1 MPNPGYVHGTHHLT
15 FCVGGAQED
24 YDFHVRLLG
33 LKSVKKTVLFDG
45 EIPIYHL
52 YYGNRL
58 GDASTLL
65 TAFPYRQAG
74 WMGKRGT
81 NQMKTLL
88 LSVPVE
94 SIGFW
99 SDRLSDAGVETTRS
113 ELFGTERLNFQH
125 PCGIHYAI
133 VGDPEPDSREPYSAE
148 GVPTEHAIRGAYGTT
163 TSVREPEPQTFFL
176 TEGLNAQ
183 LLSSEGANHQFQFGD
198 DTGHGRYLELVE
210 EPDLPQ
216 GTWHFGEGTIHHH
229 ALDAGTAENQAIVK
243 DYIVGLGFTDV
254 SDVKDRG
261 YFFSVYMRSPGG
273 ALIEL
278 AYGTPQGFLID
289 EAADE
294 LGTHMC
300 IPPHWEDRRSEISQL
315 EPIET
320 VEIVVGLGC
329 IWRPRGRQSRAPRR
343 GPQAATGSPAGA
355 ATGRGLENSSTSSC
369 SEPNFSVSTSSA

>member
-1 MPNPGYVHGTHHLT
+1 MPNTGFIRGTHHLT

-81 NQMKTLL
+81 NQAKVIN
-88 LSVPVE
+88 LSVPVDA
-94 SIGFW
+94 IGFW
-99 SDRLSDAGVETTRS
+99 SERLDEFGVEHEPVT
-113 ELFGTERLNFQH
+113 LFGTERLSFRH
-125 PCGIHYAI
+125 PCGIEYAL
-133 VGDPEPDSREPYSAE
+133 VGDPEPDSREPYDGPVDA
-148 GVPTEHAIRGAYGTT
+148 GHAIRGAYGTT
-163 TSVREPEPQTFFL
+163 TSVREPEPMDFFL
-176 TEGLNAQ
+176 TEGLNAEH
-183 LLSSEGANHQFQFGD
+183 LGSEGRHHQYRIGD
-198 DTGHGRYLELVE
+198 DEGHGRMLELVE

-216 GTWHFGEGTIHHH
+216 GTWQFGEGTIHHH
-229 ALDAGTAENQAIVK
+229 ALDAVTPENQAAVK

-273 ALIEL
+273 LLVEL
-278 AYGTPQGFLID
+278 AYSSPEGFLID
-289 EAADE
+289 EAQDE

-300 IPPHWEDRRSEISQL
+300 IPPDWEDRRAEIAQL

-320 VEIVVGLGC
+320 VETVVG
-329 IWRPRGRQSRAPRR
+329 
-343 GPQAATGSPAGA
+343 
-355 ATGRGLENSSTSSC
+355 
-369 SEPNFSVSTSSA
+369 

>member
-1 MPNPGYVHGTHHLT
+1 MPNRGFVRGTHHLT

-52 YYGNRL
+52 YYGNRV

-81 NQMKTLL
+81 NQLRIL
-88 LSVPVE
+88 NLSVPVD

-99 SDRLSDAGVETTRS
+99 ADRLAEHNVEHGRA
-113 ELFGTERLNFQH
+113 ELFGTERIHFNH
-125 PCGIHYAI
+125 PCGIDYAI
-133 VGDPEPDSREPYSAE
+133 VGDPEPDNREAYEAA
-148 GVPTEHAIRGAYGTT
+148 GVPAEHAIRGAYGTT
-163 TSVREPEPQTFFL
+163 TFVRDPDQQTFFL
-176 TEGLNAQ
+176 TEGLGAM
-183 LLSSEGANHQFQFGD
+183 LRGEEGEHQQFQIGD
-198 DTGHGRYLELVE
+198 EQGHGRMLEVQVE
-210 EPDLPQ
+210 PNLSQ
-216 GTWHFGEGTIHHH
+216 GTWQFGEGTVHHH
-229 ALDAGTAENQAIVK
+229 ALDAVSAENQATVK
-243 DYIVGLGFTDV
+243 DWVVGLGFTDV

-278 AYGTPQGFLID
+278 AYSTPQGFLID
-289 EAADE
+289 EAEDE

-300 IPPHWEDRRSEISQL
+300 IPPHWENRRSEIAQL

-320 VEIVVGLGC
+320 VETVVG
-329 IWRPRGRQSRAPRR
+329 
-343 GPQAATGSPAGA
+343 
-355 ATGRGLENSSTSSC
+355 
-369 SEPNFSVSTSSA
+369 

>member
-88 LSVPVE
+88 LSVPVD

-99 SDRLSDAGVETTRS
+99 ADRLQRAPASRPPAR
-113 ELFGTERLNFQH
+113 ELFGTERLELPAPVRH
-125 PCGIHYAI
+125 PLRDRRRPRSRLARALLGRGRADRAR
-133 VGDPEPDSREPYSAE
+133 DPRRLRDHDLGARARAADVLS
-148 GVPTEHAIRGAYGTT
+148 HRGAERQAAVLRGRRITSSSSATT
-163 TSVREPEPQTFFL
+163 
-176 TEGLNAQ
+176 
-183 LLSSEGANHQFQFGD
+183 H
-198 DTGHGRYLELVE
+198 GHGRYLELVE

-229 ALDAGTAENQAIVK
+229 ALDAGTAENQRGGQ
-243 DYIVGLGFTDV
+243 GLHRRPRLHRRLRRQGPRLLLLGLHAQPRRRP
-254 SDVKDRG
+254 DRA
-261 YFFSVYMRSPGG
+261 RPR
-273 ALIEL
+273 
-278 AYGTPQGFLID
+278 D
-289 EAADE
+289 AAG
-294 LGTHMC
+294 L
-300 IPPHWEDRRSEISQL
+300 PDRR
-315 EPIET
+315 
-320 VEIVVGLGC
+320 V
-329 IWRPRGRQSRAPRR
+329 RGRARDAHVHPAALGEPAQRDLAARAHRDRSRP
-343 GPQAATGSPAGA
+343 
-355 ATGRGLENSSTSSC
+355 
-369 SEPNFSVSTSSA
+369 